1 MRPFVCV
8 WAKAEDDR
16 NKTAIIEVA
25 FPTIISF
32 QPEKKGAQLLG
43 AQASRL
49 HSVRQH
55 AQMIR
60 YSSAPIDSAALF
72 SRYALIAGGMSTPA
86 GLPRRGP
93 RTPAL
98 PALRSFRARNQ
109 ALLKRQS
116 LAFAHRPAFTGLFS
130 I

>member
-8 WAKAEDDR
+8 WAKAEEER

-25 FPTIISF
+25 FLTIISF

-60 YSSAPIDSAALF
+60 YSSTPNDSAALF
-72 SRYALIAGGMSTPA
+72 SRYALTAGG
-86 GLPRRGP
+86 
-93 RTPAL
+93 TPAL
-98 PALRSFRARNQ
+98 PAVRSFARETMRCRKASHW
-109 ALLKRQS
+109 ALRTS
-116 LAFAHRPAFTGLFS
+116 LLSRDCFRCTRSSSRNGRDCG
-130 I
+130 